1 MGYVK
6 SGIVTRIEILNENK
20 DSNYIV
26 KKYFNVD
33 LYNQKGNI
41 YFLKEKIL
49 QQNLKS
55 VREEFLLFSEGKCD
69 SLDNCEAY
77 CLEINVNKM
86 LQNKIY
92 LTEDNKNFCFG
103 NDKNMKFETDIC
115 IYDNRKISLK
125 IFFIPIFW
133 DINRVI
139 AEDLNNITT
148 TVNNLTRKAMKNI
161 LKDASWFTII

>member
-1 MGYVK
+1 MGYIK
-6 SGIVTRIEILNENK
+6 SGIATRIEILKNK
-20 DSNYIV
+20 EVSSCYIEKNFNMELFDNHDNV
-26 KKYFNVD
+26 FLLKKEV
-33 LYNQKGNI
+33 
-41 YFLKEKIL
+41 L
-49 QQNLKS
+49 QQNLIEYRK
-55 VREEFLLFSEGKCD
+55 EFLLLSEGKCD
-69 SLDNCEAY
+69 SLDSCEAY
-77 CLEINVNKM
+77 CLEININKM
-86 LQNKIY
+86 LENKIY

-103 NDKNMKFETDIC
+103 NYKNMRFETDRC
-115 IYDNRKISLK
+115 IYDDGNILLK

>member
-20 DSNYIV
+20 DSNYFV

-49 QQNLKS
+49 QQNLKFF
-55 VREEFLLFSEGKCD
+55 REEFLLFSEGKCD

-92 LTEDNKNFCFG
+92 LTEDNKNFCFD
-103 NDKNMKFETDIC
+103 NDKNMEFETDIC